1 MHDVI
6 GLIAAI
12 MTTASFVPQAI
23 MVVRTRDTAGISLV
37 MYIMFTI
44 GVAGWTSYG
53 LMIGSVPVIAA
64 NVVTLVLATIILVMK
79 LRAVIGARRM
89 LMRA

>member
-1 MHDVI
+1 MHDLI
-6 GLIAAI
+6 GIIAAI
-12 MTTASFVPQAI
+12 LTTASFVPQAI
-23 MVVRTRDTAGISLV
+23 MVVRTGDTAGISLV
-37 MYIMFTI
+37 MYVMFTI

-64 NVVTLVLATIILVMK
+64 NVVTLALATIILVMK

-89 LMRA
+89 LLRA

>member
-12 MTTASFVPQAI
+12 LTTASFVPQAI

>member
-1 MHDVI
+1 MHDLI
-6 GLIAAI
+6 GIIAAI
-12 MTTASFVPQAI
+12 LTTASFVPQAI

-37 MYIMFTI
+37 MYVMFTI

-64 NVVTLVLATIILVMK
+64 
-79 LRAVIGARRM
+79 
-89 LMRA
+89 